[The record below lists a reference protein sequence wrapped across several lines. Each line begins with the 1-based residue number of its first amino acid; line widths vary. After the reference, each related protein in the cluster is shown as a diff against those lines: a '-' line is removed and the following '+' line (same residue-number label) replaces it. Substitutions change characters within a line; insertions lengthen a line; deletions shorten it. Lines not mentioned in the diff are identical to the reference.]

1 MRILCDIGG
10 TYARVG
16 LEEAGNIINVSKFE
30 AAGFKDLQGCL
41 LQYCAD
47 HNLKPKGALR
57 IATAAYP
64 DESGAWRFVN
74 QNKWVIDP
82 SKLEAKGWQVEK
94 IINDF
99 EASTWAL
106 LGLETDELDI
116 LKGAPKASGT
126 KCIIGPGTGLGLG
139 YLHHTQTPF
148 VQKTHGGHMPIAC
161 ETDAQFEA
169 VQATKSSN
177 LVVFENIV
185 SGPGLQALRELYGE
199 KKSLRLFHEFFGLFA
214 ANVVIT
220 GHAYDGLYLTGGVLE
235 HLMKEGLFDF
245 ATFEK
250 WFCIKGAPSVQT
262 ALENTPIIH
271 VKTPYP
277 AIKGLLHA

>member
-10 TYARVG
+10 TYARFG
-16 LEEAGNIINVSKFE
+16 LEDAGEIINISKYE
-30 AAGFKDLQGCL
+30 AAGFKNLHNCL

-47 HNLKPKGALR
+47 HTLKPKGSLR

-64 DESGAWRFVN
+64 DETGAWRFVN
-74 QNKWVIDP
+74 NNKWVIDP
-82 SKLEAKGWQVEK
+82 AKLKPKGWTVEK

-99 EASTWAL
+99 EASTYAL
-106 LGLETDELDI
+106 LGLGDDEFTV
-116 LKGAPKASGT
+116 LKGAPKTSGT
-126 KCIIGPGTGLGLG
+126 KCVIGPGTGLGLG
-139 YLHHTQTPF
+139 YLHHLDPPF

-169 VQATKSSN
+169 VQAIKSSN
-177 LVVFENIV
+177 LVVFENIF

-199 KKSLRLFHEFFGLFA
+199 KKALRLFHEFFGLFA

-235 HLMKEGLFDF
+235 NLMEAGLFDF
-245 ATFEK
+245 KTFEK
-250 WFCIKGAPSVQT
+250 WFCIKGALSVQT

-277 AIKGLLHA
+277 ALKGLLHA